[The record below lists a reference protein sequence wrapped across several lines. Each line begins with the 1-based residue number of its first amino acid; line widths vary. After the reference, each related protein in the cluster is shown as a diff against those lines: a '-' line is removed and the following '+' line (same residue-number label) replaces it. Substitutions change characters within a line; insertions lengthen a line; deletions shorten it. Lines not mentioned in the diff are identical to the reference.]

1 MSGRSGS
8 SERRQWKNESKGSS
22 FRLSLPWVVA
32 ILATFGATAFLGFA
46 VVQSANPEAS
56 NPSGGEFI
64 PLGALAVSAQNVD
77 LGRVPLNKEVTQI
90 FRVRNI
96 SQEPVRLGK
105 VMVNVLEGC

>member
-1 MSGRSGS
+1 MRRTLLPPEVIERPRNFLGS
-8 SERRQWKNESKGSS
+8 RPI
-22 FRLSLPWVVA
+22 FRLDGPG
-32 ILATFGATAFLGFA
+32 TFVFGTD
-46 VVQSANPEAS
+46 PEAS

>member
-8 SERRQWKNESKGSS
+8 SRRRQRNIESRRSP
-22 FRLSLPWVVA
+22 FPLSPPWAGA
-32 ILATFGATAFLGFA
+32 ILAISVAAAFFGIMAFQPTG
-46 VVQSANPEAS
+46 PETS
-56 NPSGGEFI
+56 NQSGGEFI

-77 LGRVPLNKEVTQI
+77 IGRVPLNKNVTQI

>member
-8 SERRQWKNESKGSS
+8 NRRRQWKNESRRSS
-22 FRLSLPWVVA
+22 FRLSLPWAGATLAIFVA
-32 ILATFGATAFLGFA
+32 AAVIGILAFQPTG
-46 VVQSANPEAS
+46 PEAS

-77 LGRVPLNKEVTQI
+77 IGRVPLNKNVTQI